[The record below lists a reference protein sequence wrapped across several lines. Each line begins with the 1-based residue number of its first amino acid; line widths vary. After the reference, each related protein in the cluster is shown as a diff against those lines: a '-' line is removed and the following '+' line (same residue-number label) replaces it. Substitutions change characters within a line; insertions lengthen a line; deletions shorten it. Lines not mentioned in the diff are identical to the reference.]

1 MKLIA
6 LLVFCSRLLLSET
19 QELHTEEIDC
29 SNEDVFKA
37 VDAALNK
44 YNTRRGEGWLYTKKK
59 REISLE
65 NECHIVFFREGR

>member
-29 SNEDVFKA
+29 NNEDVFKA
-37 VDAALNK
+37 VDAALEK
-44 YNTRRGEGWLYTKKK
+44 YNTRSQSGNQFVLHRVTDVKKTV
-59 REISLE
+59 S
-65 NECHIVFFREGR
+65 